1 MAGHSKW
8 ANIKH
13 RKARQDAS
21 RGKIWTKVIREITV
35 AAKDGPDPADNP
47 RLRLALEKAN
57 SANMPKDTIKRAIE
71 KGSGTGET
79 GVLEEI
85 TFEGYGP
92 GGVAI
97 LVETMTDN
105 RNRTVSDVRH
115 AFSKYGGN
123 LGTDG
128 SVSYLFKKLGIVQ
141 VDKNFTEEEL
151 MEIVIDI
158 GADDLSEEG
167 DFFEIITDSNS
178 FNDVVD
184 AIKEKKI
191 KYNNAELTLRAETLV
206 KLDNEMSEKVLNIME
221 FMDDLDD
228 VQEVHTNKGAAFER
242 QIAKA
247 LIEDLNLK
255 NPVKRILEQ
264 TRTKELPDLM
274 LGTWCIECKAYGTG
288 AEPRPDW
295 WDQVLTSSNQH
306 NLKPALVYKFNN
318 RPIKVR
324 ILASSLNKDIK
335 NDLVTVDLLWPD
347 FIQIILELFQEDIEL
362 HEQTYQV

>member
-21 RGKIWTKVIREITV
+21 RGKVWTKVIREITV
-35 AAKDGPDPADNP
+35 AAKGGPDPDDNP

-79 GVLEEI
+79 GTLEEI
-85 TFEGYGP
+85 VFEGYGP

-128 SVSYLFKKLGIVQ
+128 SVAYLFKKLGLIHISKDFSDEKLMDLVIESGAL
-141 VDKNFTEEEL
+141 DYTEEE
-151 MEIVIDI
+151 E
-158 GADDLSEEG
+158 
-167 DFFEIITDSNS
+167 FFEVTTEANS
-178 FNDVVD
+178 FNDVLE
-184 AIKEKKI
+184 IFKKNEVEYI
-191 KYNNAELTLRAETLV
+191 NAQLSLRAEISI
-206 KLDNEMSEKVLNIME
+206 DINHEMSEKVLNIME

-228 VQEVHTNKGAAFER
+228 VQEVHTNAEFPDDFE
-242 QIAKA
+242 
-247 LIEDLNLK
+247 
-255 NPVKRILEQ
+255 VK
-264 TRTKELPDLM
+264 D
-274 LGTWCIECKAYGTG
+274 
-288 AEPRPDW
+288 
-295 WDQVLTSSNQH
+295 N
-306 NLKPALVYKFNN
+306 
-318 RPIKVR
+318 
-324 ILASSLNKDIK
+324 
-335 NDLVTVDLLWPD
+335 
-347 FIQIILELFQEDIEL
+347 
-362 HEQTYQV
+362 